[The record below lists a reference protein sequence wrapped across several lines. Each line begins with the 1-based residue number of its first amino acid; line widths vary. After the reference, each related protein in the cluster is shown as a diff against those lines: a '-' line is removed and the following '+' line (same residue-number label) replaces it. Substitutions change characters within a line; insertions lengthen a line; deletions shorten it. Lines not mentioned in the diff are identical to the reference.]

1 MTSLKNLANLSAT
14 QAAKALAQ
22 REIKAEDLLNDCLN
36 QIGIR
41 EPEVHAWVSFAKIHA
56 QTQARELDRGP
67 IQGILHGLPIGVK
80 DLFDTHDLPT
90 NYGSP
95 IYGNNHPIC
104 DAVSVS
110 LMREAGA
117 IILGKTVTT
126 EFASF
131 TPGPTRN
138 PRNLDHT
145 PGGSSSGSAAAV
157 ADYMVPLATGSQTA
171 ASILRPASYCGV
183 VGYKPSYGKISIGGV
198 KSLSVTLD
206 TLGVFGRT
214 VSDVALGVAA
224 MSADHDLMNI
234 TPLESKIR
242 IGICKTDDFA
252 HAQAE
257 TAAALSLAGF
267 AAKAFANGR
276 EVGFTILSISLS
288 LVAVFIP
295 IFFMEGPIGLLFREF
310 AVVVSLAIVVSAVVS
325 LTLVPMLCSRYLPK
339 PGQHAREFAINRHF
353 DRWFEWTQKTY
364 VHYLDIALQK
374 RKQVLWLAV
383 ATFVITI
390 AMFVYTPKGFFP
402 EEDIGQITATTE
414 ADQDIS
420 FKAMLELQDRAA
432 QIVANDPNV
441 ANFVSI
447 LGGGLSAG
455 SNTGRFFIVL
465 KPRDE
470 RESMTK
476 VLEGL
481 RAKFR
486 DVPGLQVFMRPI
498 QNLQLGGRSSKS
510 RYQFTLQSVG
520 FEGVNEWS
528 EKLLEKLRV
537 DPIFRDVTS
546 DSQMKGL
553 NVQIDINRD
562 KAAQAGVTIADIR
575 QALYNAFGQRQVS
588 TIYTSVNTYY
598 VILETAED
606 QRQFETDLNKVF
618 LRGRATNQLIPLS
631 SLASFKRTIGPTAV
645 NHQGQIPAVT
655 LSFNLAPDVALGE
668 ATDKIEKYVK
678 EVNLPPSI
686 ITSYGGDAKVFKGN
700 QT

>member
-14 QAAKALAQ
+14 QAAKALAK

-157 ADYMVPLATGSQTA
+157 ADCMVPLATGSQTA

-206 TLGVFGRT
+206 TLGIFGRT

-242 IGICKTDDFA
+242 IGIYKTDDFA

-267 AAKAFANGR
+267 AAKAFANGG
-276 EVGFTILSISLS
+276 VGEIALPMDCAKLSETQTTIMLFEMAKSFTFEKL
-288 LVAVFIP
+288 
-295 IFFMEGPIGLLFREF
+295 
-310 AVVVSLAIVVSAVVS
+310 
-325 LTLVPMLCSRYLPK
+325 
-339 PGQHAREFAINRHF
+339 NHF
-353 DRWFEWTQKTY
+353 DQISPTLKAIIERGDAITY
-364 VHYLDIALQK
+364 DHYHAALLK
-374 RKQVLWLAV
+374 AKLAR
-383 ATFVITI
+383 AAIKELF
-390 AMFVYTPKGFFP
+390 
-402 EEDIGQITATTE
+402 
-414 ADQDIS
+414 ADQVDILIAPS
-420 FKAMLELQDRAA
+420 ATGEAPKTLEQ
-432 QIVANDPNV
+432 
-441 ANFVSI
+441 
-447 LGGGLSAG
+447 
-455 SNTGRFFIVL
+455 TG
-465 KPRDE
+465 
-470 RESMTK
+470 
-476 VLEGL
+476 
-481 RAKFR
+481 
-486 DVPGLQVFMRPI
+486 
-498 QNLQLGGRSSKS
+498 
-510 RYQFTLQSVG
+510 
-520 FEGVNEWS
+520 
-528 EKLLEKLRV
+528 
-537 DPIFRDVTS
+537 DPIFSRGWTLLGLPCINLTVTTGPN
-546 DSQMKGL
+546 GL
-553 NVQIDINRD
+553 PV
-562 KAAQAGVTIADIR
+562 GVTLVAGPGQDR
-575 QALYNAFGQRQVS
+575 LLLSAASALAQQLSDPISIN
-588 TIYTSVNTYY
+588 
-598 VILETAED
+598 
-606 QRQFETDLNKVF
+606 QF
-618 LRGRATNQLIPLS
+618 
-631 SLASFKRTIGPTAV
+631 
-645 NHQGQIPAVT
+645 
-655 LSFNLAPDVALGE
+655 
-668 ATDKIEKYVK
+668 
-678 EVNLPPSI
+678 
-686 ITSYGGDAKVFKGN
+686 
-700 QT
+700 

>member
-206 TLGVFGRT
+206 TLGIFGRT

-234 TPLESKIR
+234 APLESKIR

-267 AAKAFANGR
+267 AAKAFANGG
-276 EVGFTILSISLS
+276 VGEIALPMDCAKLSETQTTIMLFEMAKSFTFEKL
-288 LVAVFIP
+288 
-295 IFFMEGPIGLLFREF
+295 
-310 AVVVSLAIVVSAVVS
+310 
-325 LTLVPMLCSRYLPK
+325 
-339 PGQHAREFAINRHF
+339 NHF
-353 DRWFEWTQKTY
+353 DQISPTLKAIIERGDAITY
-364 VHYLDIALQK
+364 DHYHAALLK
-374 RKQVLWLAV
+374 AKLAR
-383 ATFVITI
+383 AAIKELF
-390 AMFVYTPKGFFP
+390 
-402 EEDIGQITATTE
+402 
-414 ADQDIS
+414 ADQVDILIAPS
-420 FKAMLELQDRAA
+420 ATGEAPKTLEQ
-432 QIVANDPNV
+432 
-441 ANFVSI
+441 
-447 LGGGLSAG
+447 
-455 SNTGRFFIVL
+455 TG
-465 KPRDE
+465 
-470 RESMTK
+470 
-476 VLEGL
+476 
-481 RAKFR
+481 
-486 DVPGLQVFMRPI
+486 
-498 QNLQLGGRSSKS
+498 
-510 RYQFTLQSVG
+510 
-520 FEGVNEWS
+520 
-528 EKLLEKLRV
+528 
-537 DPIFRDVTS
+537 DPIFSRGWTLLGLPCINLTVTTGPN
-546 DSQMKGL
+546 GL
-553 NVQIDINRD
+553 PV
-562 KAAQAGVTIADIR
+562 GVTLVAGPGQDR
-575 QALYNAFGQRQVS
+575 LLLSAASALAQQLSDPISIN
-588 TIYTSVNTYY
+588 
-598 VILETAED
+598 
-606 QRQFETDLNKVF
+606 QF
-618 LRGRATNQLIPLS
+618 
-631 SLASFKRTIGPTAV
+631 
-645 NHQGQIPAVT
+645 
-655 LSFNLAPDVALGE
+655 
-668 ATDKIEKYVK
+668 
-678 EVNLPPSI
+678 
-686 ITSYGGDAKVFKGN
+686 
-700 QT
+700 

>member
-157 ADYMVPLATGSQTA
+157 ADCMVPLATGSQTA
-171 ASILRPASYCGV
+171 ASIIRPASYCGV

-242 IGICKTDDFA
+242 IGIYKTDDFA

-267 AAKAFANGR
+267 AAKAFANGG
-276 EVGFTILSISLS
+276 VGEIALPMDCAKLSETQTTIMLFEMAKSFTFEKL
-288 LVAVFIP
+288 
-295 IFFMEGPIGLLFREF
+295 
-310 AVVVSLAIVVSAVVS
+310 
-325 LTLVPMLCSRYLPK
+325 
-339 PGQHAREFAINRHF
+339 NHF
-353 DRWFEWTQKTY
+353 DQISPTLKAIIERGDAITY
-364 VHYLDIALQK
+364 DHYHAALLK
-374 RKQVLWLAV
+374 AKLAR
-383 ATFVITI
+383 AAIKELF
-390 AMFVYTPKGFFP
+390 
-402 EEDIGQITATTE
+402 
-414 ADQDIS
+414 ADQVDILIAPS
-420 FKAMLELQDRAA
+420 ATGEAPKTLEQ
-432 QIVANDPNV
+432 
-441 ANFVSI
+441 
-447 LGGGLSAG
+447 
-455 SNTGRFFIVL
+455 TG
-465 KPRDE
+465 
-470 RESMTK
+470 
-476 VLEGL
+476 
-481 RAKFR
+481 
-486 DVPGLQVFMRPI
+486 
-498 QNLQLGGRSSKS
+498 
-510 RYQFTLQSVG
+510 
-520 FEGVNEWS
+520 
-528 EKLLEKLRV
+528 
-537 DPIFRDVTS
+537 DPIFSRGWTLLGLPCINLTVTTGPN
-546 DSQMKGL
+546 GL
-553 NVQIDINRD
+553 PV
-562 KAAQAGVTIADIR
+562 GVTLVAGPGQDR
-575 QALYNAFGQRQVS
+575 LLLSAASALAQQLSDPISIN
-588 TIYTSVNTYY
+588 
-598 VILETAED
+598 
-606 QRQFETDLNKVF
+606 QF
-618 LRGRATNQLIPLS
+618 
-631 SLASFKRTIGPTAV
+631 
-645 NHQGQIPAVT
+645 
-655 LSFNLAPDVALGE
+655 
-668 ATDKIEKYVK
+668 
-678 EVNLPPSI
+678 
-686 ITSYGGDAKVFKGN
+686 
-700 QT
+700 

>member
-157 ADYMVPLATGSQTA
+157 ADCMVPLATGSQTA

-234 TPLESKIR
+234 APLESKIR

-267 AAKAFANGR
+267 AAKAFANGG
-276 EVGFTILSISLS
+276 VGEIALPMDCAKLSETQTTIMLFEMAKSFTFEKL
-288 LVAVFIP
+288 
-295 IFFMEGPIGLLFREF
+295 
-310 AVVVSLAIVVSAVVS
+310 
-325 LTLVPMLCSRYLPK
+325 
-339 PGQHAREFAINRHF
+339 NHF
-353 DRWFEWTQKTY
+353 DQISPTLKAIIERGDAITY
-364 VHYLDIALQK
+364 DHYHDALLK
-374 RKQVLWLAV
+374 AKLA
-383 ATFVITI
+383 
-390 AMFVYTPKGFFP
+390 
-402 EEDIGQITATTE
+402 
-414 ADQDIS
+414 
-420 FKAMLELQDRAA
+420 RAA
-432 QIVANDPNV
+432 IKQLFADHVD
-441 ANFVSI
+441 I
-447 LGGGLSAG
+447 LIAPSA
-455 SNTGRFFIVL
+455 TGEAP
-465 KPRDE
+465 K
-470 RESMTK
+470 T
-476 VLEGL
+476 LEQTG
-481 RAKFR
+481 
-486 DVPGLQVFMRPI
+486 
-498 QNLQLGGRSSKS
+498 
-510 RYQFTLQSVG
+510 
-520 FEGVNEWS
+520 
-528 EKLLEKLRV
+528 
-537 DPIFRDVTS
+537 DPIFSRGWTLLGLPCINLTVTTGPN
-546 DSQMKGL
+546 GL
-553 NVQIDINRD
+553 PV
-562 KAAQAGVTIADIR
+562 GVTLVAGPGQDR
-575 QALYNAFGQRQVS
+575 LLLSAASALAQQLSDPVS
-588 TIYTSVNTYY
+588 IN
-598 VILETAED
+598 
-606 QRQFETDLNKVF
+606 QF
-618 LRGRATNQLIPLS
+618 
-631 SLASFKRTIGPTAV
+631 
-645 NHQGQIPAVT
+645 
-655 LSFNLAPDVALGE
+655 
-668 ATDKIEKYVK
+668 
-678 EVNLPPSI
+678 
-686 ITSYGGDAKVFKGN
+686 
-700 QT
+700 

>member
-41 EPEVHAWVSFAKIHA
+41 ESEVHAWVSFAKIHA

-157 ADYMVPLATGSQTA
+157 ADCMVPLATGSQTA

-206 TLGVFGRT
+206 TLGIFGRT

-234 TPLESKIR
+234 APLESKIR

-267 AAKAFANGR
+267 AAKAFANGG
-276 EVGFTILSISLS
+276 VGEIALPMDCAKLSETQTTIMLFEMAKSFTFEKL
-288 LVAVFIP
+288 
-295 IFFMEGPIGLLFREF
+295 
-310 AVVVSLAIVVSAVVS
+310 
-325 LTLVPMLCSRYLPK
+325 
-339 PGQHAREFAINRHF
+339 NHF
-353 DRWFEWTQKTY
+353 DQISPTLKAIIERGDAITY
-364 VHYLDIALQK
+364 DHYHAALLK
-374 RKQVLWLAV
+374 AKLA
-383 ATFVITI
+383 
-390 AMFVYTPKGFFP
+390 
-402 EEDIGQITATTE
+402 
-414 ADQDIS
+414 
-420 FKAMLELQDRAA
+420 RAA
-432 QIVANDPNV
+432 IKQLFTDQVD
-441 ANFVSI
+441 I
-447 LGGGLSAG
+447 LIAPSA
-455 SNTGRFFIVL
+455 TGEAP
-465 KPRDE
+465 K
-470 RESMTK
+470 T
-476 VLEGL
+476 LEQTG
-481 RAKFR
+481 
-486 DVPGLQVFMRPI
+486 
-498 QNLQLGGRSSKS
+498 
-510 RYQFTLQSVG
+510 
-520 FEGVNEWS
+520 
-528 EKLLEKLRV
+528 
-537 DPIFRDVTS
+537 DPIFSRGWTLLGLPCINLTVTTGPN
-546 DSQMKGL
+546 GL
-553 NVQIDINRD
+553 PV
-562 KAAQAGVTIADIR
+562 GVTLVAGPGQDR
-575 QALYNAFGQRQVS
+575 LLLSAASALAQQLSDPISIN
-588 TIYTSVNTYY
+588 
-598 VILETAED
+598 
-606 QRQFETDLNKVF
+606 QF
-618 LRGRATNQLIPLS
+618 
-631 SLASFKRTIGPTAV
+631 
-645 NHQGQIPAVT
+645 
-655 LSFNLAPDVALGE
+655 
-668 ATDKIEKYVK
+668 
-678 EVNLPPSI
+678 
-686 ITSYGGDAKVFKGN
+686 
-700 QT
+700 